1 MSIPS
6 KTENIIVCLD
16 NSGYVNTAV
25 IAYHNKEHIITD
37 IKTFNAHIASN
48 DNSVWSVDVKYP
60 YIIIGGN
67 HKGVLVLNYEEQ
79 IKEGESTCVNSV
91 LYKGNEHNVP
101 SVRISPCGLFIVNNS
116 IDSHI
121 KVFDFYK
128 KKLLCKFKN
137 PNNEWGWNAMFIPK
151 RLFEFKECNFD
162 LISNEDNFVTTLLH
176 LNNANLTNKNQ
187 IHKHSNVNNETES
200 NDDDKYYYKYIEDN
214 LLNKYYILSTSRRTA
229 YLNELVFTNADDD
242 KTIINKPLGKIEL
255 TRNYMLE
262 VFRGVDQLT
271 TFEEVFFLK
280 QLSSCGRYEFLFI
293 AETMRLIFM
302 GNKVGDLQIFKMD
315 IEFNENDNKIGI
327 NDKPEFIIDY
337 SEKLVGI
344 RIIENDNGN
353 AVDIYALDL
362 KGTIHQHRITRKN
375 DSDEINVCKCDVVN
389 AQEESNE
396 EVEIN
401 DAIINDVED

>member
-1 MSIPS
+1 
-6 KTENIIVCLD
+6 
-16 NSGYVNTAV
+16 
-25 IAYHNKEHIITD
+25 
-37 IKTFNAHIASN
+37 
-48 DNSVWSVDVKYP
+48 
-60 YIIIGGN
+60 
-67 HKGVLVLNYEEQ
+67 
-79 IKEGESTCVNSV
+79 
-91 LYKGNEHNVP
+91 
-101 SVRISPCGLFIVNNS
+101 
-116 IDSHI
+116 
-121 KVFDFYK
+121 
-128 KKLLCKFKN
+128 
-137 PNNEWGWNAMFIPK
+137 
-151 RLFEFKECNFD
+151 
-162 LISNEDNFVTTLLH
+162 LLH

-187 IHKHSNVNNETES
+187 IHKHSNINNDTDNTES

-337 SEKLVGI
+337 SEKLAGI
-344 RIIENDNGN
+344 RVIENEEGN
-353 AVDIYALDL
+353 AVDIYTLDL

-375 DSDEINVCKCDVVN
+375 DSNEINVCKSDVVN
-389 AQEESNE
+389 VQEESNE